1 MGCIKFISQKKKSV
15 ESAISFI
22 QCFIWVSD
30 LERAETDPTKIAD
43 TETLVESGGRVVRL
57 VVCRCLTK
65 TLSTLPIRAL
75 KIKSKLN
82 GSF

>member
-43 TETLVESGGRVVRL
+43 IETLVERGGRVVRL
-57 VVCRCLTK
+57 VVCLWSHKDIKHSSYPSTK
-65 TLSTLPIRAL
+65 DQI
-75 KIKSKLN
+75 
-82 GSF
+82 

>member
-57 VVCRCLTK
+57 VVCLWPHKDIKHSSYPSTK
-65 TLSTLPIRAL
+65 DQI
-75 KIKSKLN
+75 
-82 GSF
+82 

>member
-57 VVCRCLTK
+57 VVCLWSHKDIKHPSYPSTK
-65 TLSTLPIRAL
+65 DQI
-75 KIKSKLN
+75 
-82 GSF
+82 

>member
-57 VVCRCLTK
+57 VVCLWSHKDIKHSSYPSTK
-65 TLSTLPIRAL
+65 DQI
-75 KIKSKLN
+75 
-82 GSF
+82 

>member
-43 TETLVESGGRVVRL
+43 TETLVERGGRVVRL
-57 VVCRCLTK
+57 VVCLWSHKDIKHSSYPSTK
-65 TLSTLPIRAL
+65 DQI
-75 KIKSKLN
+75 
-82 GSF
+82 

>member
-30 LERAETDPTKIAD
+30 LERAKTDPTKIAD

-57 VVCRCLTK
+57 VVCLWSHKDIKHSSYPSTK
-65 TLSTLPIRAL
+65 DQI
-75 KIKSKLN
+75 
-82 GSF
+82 

>member
-43 TETLVESGGRVVRL
+43 TETLRVVGGWF
-57 VVCRCLTK
+57 VWWSVCGLTK

>member
-1 MGCIKFISQKKKSV
+1 MYGLYQIYQSEKKSV

-43 TETLVESGGRVVRL
+43 IETLVERGGRVVRL
-57 VVCRCLTK
+57 VVCLWSHKDIKHSSYPSTK
-65 TLSTLPIRAL
+65 DQI
-75 KIKSKLN
+75 
-82 GSF
+82 